1 MNHTGRRSCQLWRLD
16 LDWQCSCRHSYEST
30 ALLMPRIPDGSFA
43 FHGTP
48 LLALTCQLFKTFQ
61 NQEQHGTRQ
70 RGNKPPIRAEIHGLY
85 AGGWTCLY
93 ATWREYGLHDAF
105 DHCEPLSE
113 SPKPPSCSTR
123 SESVSTEVSSDTL
136 FRRPSW
142 RTSRRMS
149 FSCRRRHDGR
159 LRSYGSTTVEPMSHE
174 FKHHCVRN
182 RVEKHLLCGFEHLS
196 LTRCLDSCCCT
207 QQRLQPMPTL

>member
-1 MNHTGRRSCQLWRLD
+1 MAALPSTGHHCLPSPVSSSKHFNTKSSTGPGKGATSLQSVPRSTVCMLVVGHVCMPLGG
-16 LDWQCSCRHSYEST
+16 SMGYMT
-30 ALLMPRIPDGSFA
+30 LLIIA
-43 FHGTP
+43 
-48 LLALTCQLFKTFQ
+48 
-61 NQEQHGTRQ
+61 N
-70 RGNKPPIRAEIHGLY
+70 
-85 AGGWTCLY
+85 
-93 ATWREYGLHDAF
+93 
-105 DHCEPLSE
+105 PLSE

-159 LRSYGSTTVEPMSHE
+159 LRSYGSTTVEPMSQE
-174 FKHHCVRN
+174 FKHHCLRN
-182 RVEKHLLCGFEHLS
+182 RVEKRLLCGFEHLS
-196 LTRCLDSCCCT
+196 HTRCLDSCCCT